1 MIDIIIGIQN
11 MGSDT
16 GPTFDLYSD
25 LDGYQAPFEI
35 NVSKVDLLV
44 GYTTTAPT
52 GSTIIRVKS
61 KGECETYIDIPI
73 LEPTTTTTTTLPPET
88 TTTTTTTTSTTTTTT
103 STTTLPPDTTT
114 TTTVLNKELIITN
127 VEWDLSEGMY
137 LVYFTSNFALTQ
149 LAIQTSSNGINW
161 SAPELFNDLSTPQLF
176 IPVPHFNTFYVR
188 LFDSNLGD
196 ITYSNV
202 YQYFE
207 PLTSTTTTTTLP
219 TINYQLTMS
228 GGVDSPSSVNCNTF
242 MSNVGGRYTIET
254 LPVLSDYP
262 QAGKTIYNS
271 NGTPFNG
278 GNKYYRIQFSLISTI
293 GESIIARVASN
304 GDIYAPQQICSGS
317 TPILE

>member
-25 LDGYQAPFEI
+25 LDDQVPFEI
-35 NVSKVDLLV
+35 DVSKVDLLV

-88 TTTTTTTTSTTTTTT
+88 TTTTTTTSTTTTTT
-103 STTTLPPDTTT
+103 STTLPPDTTT

-149 LAIQTSSNGINW
+149 LAIQTSFNGVNW
-161 SAPELFNDLSTPQLF
+161 SAPEVLSDLSSPQLF
-176 IPVPHFNTFYVR
+176 IPSVLYSNTFYVR
-188 LFDSNLGD
+188 IFDSNLGD

-207 PLTSTTTTTTLP
+207 PLTSTTTTTTSP
-219 TINYQLTMS
+219 TVNLYLLMS
-228 GGVDSPSSVNCNTF
+228 NGADSSFSVNCNTP
-242 MSNVGGRYTIET
+242 MSPSASRYTIET

-262 QAGKTIYNS
+262 QEGKRIYNS
-271 NGTPFNG
+271 NGTPFDG
-278 GNKYYRIQFSLISTI
+278 GNKYYRIQFSIMTTNP
-293 GESIIARVASN
+293 ESIIARVASN
-304 GDIYAPQQICSGS
+304 GYIYSQQQICSGG
-317 TPILE
+317 L

>member
-11 MGSDT
+11 MGPDT

-25 LDGYQAPFEI
+25 LDGYQVPFEI

-44 GYTTTAPT
+44 GYNTTAPT

-61 KGECETYIDIPI
+61 KGECETYIDILI
-73 LEPTTTTTTTLPPET
+73 LEQTTTTTTTLPPET

-161 SAPELFNDLSTPQLF
+161 SVPELFNDLSTPQLF
-176 IPVPHFNTFYVR
+176 MPVPHFNTFYVR

-219 TINYQLTMS
+219 TINYQLMMS
-228 GGVDSPSSVNCNTF
+228 GGADSPFSVDCNSTF
-242 MSNVGGRYTIET
+242 ISNPGRYTIET
-254 LPVLSDYP
+254 MPVLFDYP
-262 QAGKTIYNS
+262 QVGKIIYNS

-278 GNKYYRIQFSLISTI
+278 DNKYYRIQFSLIQTS
-293 GESIIARVASN
+293 GESIIAKVSKN
-304 GDIYAPQQICSGS
+304 GFIYAQQQICSGS
-317 TPILE
+317 TGL

>member
-35 NVSKVDLLV
+35 NVSKVDLLA
-44 GYTTTAPT
+44 GYNTTAPS

-73 LEPTTTTTTTLPPET
+73 LEQTTTTTTLPPET
-88 TTTTTTTTSTTTTTT
+88 ITTTTSTTTTTT
-103 STTTLPPDTTT
+103 STTLPPDTTT
-114 TTTVLNKELIITN
+114 TTTVFNKEFIITN
-127 VEWDLSEGMY
+127 VEPELFGMY
-137 LVYFTSNFALTQ
+137 LVHFNSNFTLTQ
-149 LAIQTSSNGINW
+149 LFIQTSSDGIRW
-161 SAPELFNDLSTPQLF
+161 STPEVIDDLSSPKLF
-176 IPVPHFNTFYVR
+176 APVSHSNTFYVR
-188 LFDSNLGD
+188 LQDINNIGD
-196 ITYSNV
+196 ETYTNE

-207 PLTSTTTTTTLP
+207 PLTTAPTT
-219 TINYQLTMS
+219 NYLLIISS
-228 GGVDSPSSVNCNTF
+228 GADSLSSVNCNTS
-242 MSNVGGRYTIET
+242 MSSHAGRYTIET

-262 QAGKTIYNS
+262 QSGKTIYNS

-278 GNKYYRIQFSLISTI
+278 GNKYYRIQFYNIYTS

-304 GDIYAPQQICSGS
+304 GVIYAQQQICSGG
-317 TPILE
+317 L

>member
-25 LDGYQAPFEI
+25 LDGYQVPFEI
-35 NVSKVDLLV
+35 DVSKVDLLV

-88 TTTTTTTTSTTTTTT
+88 TTTTTSTTTTTT
-103 STTTLPPDTTT
+103 STTLPPDTTT
-114 TTTVLNKELIITN
+114 TTTVNKELIITN
-127 VEWDLSEGMY
+127 VEWDISEGMY

-149 LAIQTSSNGINW
+149 LAIQTSFNGVNW
-161 SAPELFNDLSTPQLF
+161 SAPEVLSDLSSPQLF
-176 IPVPHFNTFYVR
+176 IPSVLYSNTFYVR
-188 LFDSNLGD
+188 IFDSNLGD

-207 PLTSTTTTTTLP
+207 PLTSTSTTTTSSTVDYL
-219 TINYQLTMS
+219 LRMS
-228 GGVDSPSSVNCNTF
+228 SGADSPYSVDCSTH
-242 MSNVGGRYTIET
+242 MSNPNRYTIET

-262 QAGKTIYNS
+262 QPGKVIYNA

-278 GNKYYRIQFSLISTI
+278 GNKYYRIQFLYILSTI
-293 GESIIARVASN
+293 RESIIARVASN
-304 GDIYAPQQICSGS
+304 GVIYAEQQICSESFGF
-317 TPILE
+317 

>member
-11 MGSDT
+11 MGPDT

-25 LDGYQAPFEI
+25 LDGYQVPFEI

-44 GYTTTAPT
+44 GYNTTAPT

-219 TINYQLTMS
+219 TINYQLMMS
-228 GGVDSPSSVNCNTF
+228 GGADSPSSVDCSTF
-242 MSNVGGRYTIET
+242 MSNVGSRYTIET
-254 LPVLSDYP
+254 IPVLFDYP
-262 QAGKTIYNS
+262 QAGKIIYNS

-278 GNKYYRIQFSLISTI
+278 GNKYYRIQFSLISTS
-293 GESIIARVASN
+293 GESIIAKVANN
-304 GDIYAPQQICSGS
+304 GVIYAQQQICSESFGF
-317 TPILE
+317 